1 MASYYTLKCEKEKQ
15 NSESKD
21 LGLRL
26 LTGDILVEILI
37 FVIFQLIILASGGPG
52 ELVRIMRSYT
62 YEKLLWT
69 TSRVLK
75 VLSVCS
81 SNKPAIV
88 EAGRHICI
96 ILRNHGFS
104 SAKSETYDNQCCSLL
119 VHMFMIFM

>member
-1 MASYYTLKCEKEKQ
+1 VALNTINKVDDNDTVLVPVITC
-15 NSESKD
+15 D
-21 LGLRL
+21 LL
-26 LTGDILVEILI
+26 LV
-37 FVIFQLIILASGGPG
+37 FQLIILASGGPG

-88 EAGRHICI
+88 EAG
-96 ILRNHGFS
+96 
-104 SAKSETYDNQCCSLL
+104 KY
-119 VHMFMIFM
+119 

>member
-1 MASYYTLKCEKEKQ
+1 MHV
-15 NSESKD
+15 D
-21 LGLRL
+21 LAKPVMIS
-26 LTGDILVEILI
+26 DV
-37 FVIFQLIILASGGPG
+37 FKFFQLIILASGGPG

-88 EAGRHICI
+88 EAG
-96 ILRNHGFS
+96 
-104 SAKSETYDNQCCSLL
+104 
-119 VHMFMIFM
+119 M